1 MNTLSKNANLTIRID
16 KNLKEQ
22 AEELFKDLGI
32 TTSSAITMFFK
43 QAVREKSIPFSA
55 SLMCN
60 EDEPSKEMKKLL
72 KEIKDIEHGKGKR
85 YENLEDLWK
94 DLGI

>member
-22 AEELFKDLGI
+22 VEELFKDLGI
-32 TTSSAITMFFK
+32 TTSSAITMFFI

-55 SLMCN
+55 SLVFN
-60 EDEPSKEMKKLL
+60 KDEPSKEMKKLL
-72 KEIKDIEHGKGKR
+72 KENKDIEYGKGKR
-85 YENLEDLWK
+85 YENLGDL
-94 DLGI
+94 